1 MTDRAAWTIRWC
13 TGDRDD
19 PEAVPWRRERPPD
32 RKAQRR
38 RMWLHAE
45 PIRCKHLIRVL
56 RWCYH
61 NRLELLMLA
70 LCVLALVGAEWA
82 AKLLVRHIL

>member
-1 MTDRAAWTIRWC
+1 MTII
-13 TGDRDD
+13 DD
-19 PEAVPWRRERPPD
+19 TLSSRPPEVTTWVRLTPPD
-32 RKAQRR
+32 KREQRR
-38 RMWLHAE
+38 RMWLYAE

-56 RWCYH
+56 RWCYY

-82 AKLLVRHIL
+82 AKLLVRHI

>member
-1 MTDRAAWTIRWC
+1 MTDRAAWAIRWC

-32 RKAQRR
+32 RKALRR
-38 RMWLHAE
+38 RMWLYAE
-45 PIRCKHLIRVL
+45 PIRCKRLIRVL

-82 AKLLVRHIL
+82 AKLLVRHI